1 MERKYQKKASE
12 SSRQISPSE
21 DELQVAFDRQEI
33 LQMLR
38 DKLHS
43 FAVEMGLA
51 VAIGLLEDEVKLLCG
66 ERYERNAGRE
76 MTRYGHQN
84 GRVRLAGQKVAVKR
98 PRVRYTDGRGEVALP
113 IYALLQQEKSMS
125 ETVLRRLLHGVSCR
139 NYEAVVD
146 RARKGFG
153 VKRSSVSREF
163 MRTMAGRIKGINER
177 RWDGIR
183 FAAIYIDGVGYGGEM
198 MVVAMGVTSKGYK
211 HILGIRQ
218 GASENAEVCKDLL
231 EELRERGVNTEAA
244 MLFVLDGAKA
254 LRKAVKAVWG
264 RYAVVQRC
272 QVHKQRNIKKYLAKC
287 YWPELERRL
296 SEAYSETDYER
307 ARELLEDT
315 TAWLEKIN
323 PDAAASLREGLEE
336 TLTVVRLEIPA
347 LLRKTLSNTNTLE
360 SAFSTGVEVSR
371 RVKRWRPG
379 VMRWRW
385 CAAGLLLAEQ
395 RFHRVSG
402 HKQIPKL
409 LAALD
414 SVVAKEVTA
423 RLDTESEVA

>member
-1 MERKYQKKASE
+1 MERRYRKTAPK
-12 SSRQISPSE
+12 SSRESGTPGN
-21 DELQVAFDRQEI
+21 ELPLVFDRQGI
-33 LQMLR
+33 LRMLR
-38 DKLHS
+38 DGLHS
-43 FAVEMGLA
+43 FAVEMGLVVA
-51 VAIGLLEDEVKLLCG
+51 VGLLEDEVKLLCG
-66 ERYERNAGRE
+66 ERYERSAGRE
-76 MTRYGHQN
+76 MSRYGHQN

-113 IYALLQQEKSMS
+113 TYALLQQERNMS

-146 RARKGFG
+146 RAREGFG

-177 RWDGIR
+177 RWDEIR
-183 FAAIYIDGVGYGGEM
+183 FAVIYIDGVGYGGET
-198 MVVAMGVTSKGYK
+198 MVVVMGITSKGHK

-231 EELRERGVNTEAA
+231 EELRERGVATEAA
-244 MLFVLDGAKA
+244 TLFVLDGAKA
-254 LRKAVKAVWG
+254 LRAAVKRVWG

-272 QVHKQRNIKKYLAKC
+272 QVHKQRNIKSYLAKC
-287 YWPELERRL
+287 YWPELERWL
-296 SEAYSETDYER
+296 AEAYGETDYER
-307 ARELLEDT
+307 AREILKDT
-315 TAWLEKIN
+315 TAWLERIN

-336 TLTVVRLEIPA
+336 TLTVVRLAVPA
-347 LLRKTLSNTNTLE
+347 VLRKTLSNTNTLE
-360 SAFSTGVEVSR
+360 SAFSTGVAISR

-379 VMRWRW
+379 DMRWRW

-395 RFHRVSG
+395 RFHRVRG
-402 HKQIPKL
+402 YKQIPKL

-414 SVVAKEVTA
+414 SVVAKEATA
-423 RLDTESEVA
+423 RLDTESETA